1 MNLANPNSVA
11 KIFHKKSKSSTNRKK
26 LEAMLL
32 NRPNFPPAVKDG
44 TEYVQIAWPDA
55 ILEDEN
61 GFCVGYLMPLINM
74 SEAVSL
80 DHLMQKAIRKKLHL
94 SEKYAYRVFAAYNIA
109 SMVAALHTCG
119 HYIVDLKP
127 SNVSVYKDTMM
138 VAMVDCDGF
147 PSKGNWGAIR
157 QNLSAKNTFIPKE
170 WTFPAKKWAKN
181 RTNSRWRS

>member
-1 MNLANPNSVA
+1 
-11 KIFHKKSKSSTNRKK
+11 
-26 LEAMLL
+26 MLL

-147 PSKGNWGAIR
+147 PSKGNWDAIR
-157 QNLSAKNTFIPKE
+157 QNLSAKNTSIPKE

-181 RTNSRWRS
+181 RTNSRWRSWFSNC